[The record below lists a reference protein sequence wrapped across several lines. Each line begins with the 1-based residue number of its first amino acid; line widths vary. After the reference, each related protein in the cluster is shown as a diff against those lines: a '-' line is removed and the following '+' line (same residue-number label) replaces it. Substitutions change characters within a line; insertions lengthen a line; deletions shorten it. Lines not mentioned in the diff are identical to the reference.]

1 MIGDTRMSGFEGRIP
16 DDERDVPL
24 DDAEEFATPPATI
37 DPLESVE
44 DDVDELALEE
54 RESAREAGELD
65 GGD

>member
-1 MIGDTRMSGFEGRIP
+1 MSGFEERNP

-24 DDAEEFATPPATI
+24 DDAEEFVTPPATI

-44 DDVDELALEE
+44 DDVDELELEE

-65 GGD
+65 GND